1 MHIYIKEKSSLTP
14 VPLSLYQSL
23 QDHQRLCNINKD
35 DLINQYMDV
44 TIGGIP

>member
-1 MHIYIKEKSSLTP
+1 MP

-35 DLINQYMDV
+35 DLVYQHMDV
-44 TIGGIP
+44 MIDGIS